1 MKQNKRTLSV
11 LEQHLRQNETLYHS
25 ACEVF
30 GGSPR
35 VFRHYSPAEEMS
47 IDILTGINTPRK
59 GEVSCATLGVMHYPV
74 GQRAGK
80 KPLRFE
86 LCGIC
91 RAEYEDFP
99 ELISGCA
106 VRIMTAQEK
115 CTPGTILENSV
126 RTYIPESKMH
136 HTLLAPFSLWNKPFS
151 DQTFDDVCVRWMT
164 VLLISEEERAYLE
177 KNGLNAL
184 LGLFE
189 EKKEALSD
197 PLRKSVI

>member
-1 MKQNKRTLSV
+1 MKQQKNKISV
-11 LEQHLRQNETLYHS
+11 LERQLKQNEALYRS

-47 IDILTGINTPRK
+47 VDVLTGFDTPCQ

-106 VRIMTAQEK
+106 VRIMTAQVK

-126 RTYIPESKMH
+126 RTYIPESKMR
-136 HTLLAPFSLWNKPFS
+136 HTLLAPFSLWDKPLS

-189 EKKEALSD
+189 KKKEALSD
-197 PLRKSVI
+197 PLRESVI